1 MKAKIVFH
9 VGAVIVLAA
18 VVAAAQSPKD
28 KSKPGQPATSQD
40 RQYSAPSVSERET
53 GSGMATGKRQHQP
66 VVISHEMAVDSTST
80 GHGPAQTA
88 TYESGVTTARETGSG
103 MATGRKSGSVIVL
116 DRNAVTAPREAGS
129 GIATGKQAAQFNP
142 REYSRN
148 SAHATE
154 SLSLDAGSKDA
165 AKMSQAQSNPMY
177 KDSGKEGTNP
187 LYQGKDKTAAPPA
200 GGNGSKPVVEYKD
213 GEDGVSHTRPGNH
226 KPGKMN

>member
-1 MKAKIVFH
+1 MKAKIIFH

-103 MATGRKSGSVIVL
+103 MATGRLASPSDQDSGSPGL
-116 DRNAVTAPREAGS
+116 GDDVTGLLSIPFADH
-129 GIATGKQAAQFNP
+129 NP
-142 REYSRN
+142 F
-148 SAHATE
+148 
-154 SLSLDAGSKDA
+154 G
-165 AKMSQAQSNPMY
+165 
-177 KDSGKEGTNP
+177 
-187 LYQGKDKTAAPPA
+187 
-200 GGNGSKPVVEYKD
+200 
-213 GEDGVSHTRPGNH
+213 
-226 KPGKMN
+226 